1 MGSDFAPISA
11 QNRCFCALF
20 TVHSLFCY
28 NNLSLM
34 KQTIISIIGEIT
46 TSGLREAVKKL
57 KSDATTKKFTKLC
70 NNLIGHEVDNLD
82 KASYEQTV
90 QWHKEAMEL
99 KSLSETI
106 SKHGIQI

>member
-1 MGSDFAPISA
+1 MAIW
-11 QNRCFCALF
+11 QIMIIYCNRFCILIR
-20 TVHSLFCY
+20 L
-28 NNLSLM
+28 
-34 KQTIISIIGEIT
+34 IIGDIT

-106 SKHGIQI
+106 SKQLD